1 MGISMF
7 STHASPIA
15 IDFGTSSVKLL
26 QISGGERPNI
36 VAAAELT
43 IPDAVRFE
51 PDQLLSFLAAKLP
64 KLLHAGRFKGK
75 RAIVTVPS
83 SQTFIQHMQ
92 LVSADG
98 VKRED
103 LIKGQLQQQM
113 GCSPDSVVVRWVD
126 VADVQRDGQARS
138 EVICFAIA
146 RDTVMRYVELL
157 RKCKLSVVGVHTTT
171 LAMVR
176 SFDHLHRR
184 QSDADLTTLYVDLGW
199 GGTSVAISHGKQ
211 VVFARC
217 IQIGGR
223 HFDQMIA
230 SALECDA
237 GYARAHR
244 LSLEGPVARAT
255 GPRPSGTEP
264 DARPAAD
271 GIPVTGGAPAAP
283 AAAEH
288 GASSAT
294 EAERRTGMI
303 PAEFCA
309 EVEPVESHSRAAN
322 VDLTELLDTTA
333 DELSMCL
340 RYHRG
345 LFPDR
350 TIDRA
355 IFLGG
360 EARQVWMCQHVVKS
374 LRVPAQLGDP
384 LARMGRE
391 GTPSTPG
398 LKLEEPQPGW
408 AVACGLCTAPTDL

>member
-1 MGISMF
+1 MGFSMF

-26 QISGGERPNI
+26 QITGSDRPNI
-36 VAAAELT
+36 AAAAELT
-43 IPDAVRFE
+43 IPDEIRFE
-51 PDQLLSFLAAKLP
+51 PNQLFTHFAAKLP
-64 KLLHAGRFKGK
+64 KLLHAARFRGR
-75 RAIVTVPS
+75 RAIITVPS
-83 SQTFIQHMQ
+83 AQTFIQHMQ

-103 LIKGQLQQQM
+103 LIKAQLQQQM

-157 RKCKLSVVGVHTTT
+157 RRCKVSVVGVHTTT

-223 HFDQMIA
+223 HFDQMIV
-230 SALECDA
+230 SALGCDPTH
-237 GYARAHR
+237 ARAHR
-244 LSLEGPVARAT
+244 LSLEGPVAQAT
-255 GPRPSGTEP
+255 GARMPETAQPAGAP
-264 DARPAAD
+264 DENTT
-271 GIPVTGGAPAAP
+271 TGGGPGPQTVADRNV
-283 AAAEH
+283 
-288 GASSAT
+288 SSAT
-294 EAERRTGMI
+294 QADRRMGMI

-309 EVEPVESHSRAAN
+309 EVEPGEAPNRAAN

-350 TIDRA
+350 SIDRT

-360 EARQVWMCQHVVKS
+360 EARQVWVCQHVVKS

-384 LARMGRE
+384 LARMSRD
-391 GTPSTPG
+391 GTPPTPG
-398 LKLEEPQPGW
+398 LKLDEPQPGW
-408 AVACGLCTAPTDL
+408 AVACLA

>member
-26 QISGGERPNI
+26 QISGAERPNI
-36 VAAAELT
+36 VAAAELP
-43 IPDAVRFE
+43 IPDAMRFE
-51 PDQLLSFLAAKLP
+51 PDQLLPYFAAKLP
-64 KLLHAGRFKGK
+64 KLLHAGRFKGR
-75 RAIVTVPS
+75 RAVVAIPS

-92 LVSADG
+92 LVSAEG
-98 VKRED
+98 VRRDD
-103 LIKGQLQQQM
+103 LIKSQLQQQM
-113 GCSPDSVVVRWVD
+113 GCSPDSVVVRWVA
-126 VADVQRDGQARS
+126 VADVHRDGQARS

-157 RKCKLSVVGVHTTT
+157 KKCKLSVVGVHTET

-184 QSDADLTTLYVDLGW
+184 QSDGDITTLYVDLGW
-199 GGTSVAISHGKQ
+199 GGTGVAISHGKQ

-217 IQIGGR
+217 IQVGGR
-223 HFDQMIA
+223 HFDQLIV
-230 SALECDA
+230 SALGCDPA
-237 GYARAHR
+237 YARTHR
-244 LSLEGPVARAT
+244 LSLEGPVARAA
-255 GPRPSGTEP
+255 GPRLPAPDQPAGTP
-264 DARPAAD
+264 DTAASD
-271 GIPVTGGAPAAP
+271 SSAPAGQ
-283 AAAEH
+283 AARQADV
-288 GASSAT
+288 SSAT
-294 EAERRTGMI
+294 QVDRRLGMV
-303 PAEFCA
+303 PAEFCT
-309 EVEPVESHSRAAN
+309 EVEPGDSPSRAAN

-345 LFPDR
+345 LFPERSIDR
-350 TIDRA
+350 T

-360 EARQVWMCQHVVKS
+360 EARQVWMCQHVVKA

-384 LARMGRE
+384 LARMSRD
-391 GTPSTPG
+391 GTPATPG
-398 LKLEEPQPGW
+398 LKLNEPQPGW

>member
-1 MGISMF
+1 
-7 STHASPIA
+7 
-15 IDFGTSSVKLL
+15 
-26 QISGGERPNI
+26 
-36 VAAAELT
+36 
-43 IPDAVRFE
+43 
-51 PDQLLSFLAAKLP
+51 
-64 KLLHAGRFKGK
+64 
-75 RAIVTVPS
+75 
-83 SQTFIQHMQ
+83 
-92 LVSADG
+92 
-98 VKRED
+98 
-103 LIKGQLQQQM
+103 M

-157 RKCKLSVVGVHTTT
+157 KKSKISVVGVHTTT

-211 VVFARC
+211 VVFARY

-223 HFDQMIA
+223 HFDQMIV
-230 SALECDA
+230 SALGCDPA
-237 GYARAHR
+237 HARAHR
-244 LSLEGPVARAT
+244 LCLEGPVSQAT
-255 GPRPSGTEP
+255 GPRMPQP
-264 DARPAAD
+264 AQAAD
-271 GIPVTGGAPAAP
+271 APTGKRIAGGDEPAGRAAP
-283 AAAEH
+283 RRSAP
-288 GASSAT
+288 SAT
-294 EAERRTGMI
+294 GVDRRAGMI

-309 EVEPVESHSRAAN
+309 EVEPTEGPSRAAN

-350 TIDRA
+350 SIDRT

-360 EARQVWMCQHVVKS
+360 EARQVWVCQHVVKS

-384 LARMGRE
+384 LARMSRDGAS
-391 GTPSTPG
+391 PTPG
-398 LKLEEPQPGW
+398 LKLDEPQPGW